1 MQILKVE
8 HELLSSFNMEKN
20 RLDSLNLL
28 LKNLNNDKLNLEK
41 YLDQFEETIQE
52 NEFKVYAEE
61 KLKNSFNTMFNIFN
75 QSNYEIK
82 KAEKI
87 LKNIPRQLENLE
99 TTSLN
104 ILTKGKYCK
113 LKKQLDYHNLK
124 LREYEITYNHKIGN
138 ENELNF
144 FKKEIERLNESNKV
158 ILSQIEKIKSD
169 YSTPEM
175 KNKKIRIE
183 KSIESK

>member
-1 MQILKVE
+1 MKKDTIKEIDLELNSFSDSKYQDILDTHEKLEGINVQILKVE
-8 HELLSSFNMEKN
+8 YELLSSFNMEKN

-87 LKNIPRQLENLE
+87 L
-99 TTSLN
+99 
-104 ILTKGKYCK
+104 
-113 LKKQLDYHNLK
+113 
-124 LREYEITYNHKIGN
+124 
-138 ENELNF
+138 
-144 FKKEIERLNESNKV
+144 
-158 ILSQIEKIKSD
+158 
-169 YSTPEM
+169 
-175 KNKKIRIE
+175 
-183 KSIESK
+183 